1 MSQMVRKNYPELGE
15 VKAPYVHS
23 VKHGNTLYISGLT
36 AFGTRAQQAG
46 IGAQAEEVFTQIRTV
61 ARAEG
66 IDFSS
71 LIKVTIFITSFDEI
85 GELRKV
91 LYRNYGDHLP
101 ASSLVEVS
109 RLFSADLK
117 IEIEAIFGLLASVY
131 CPGRGLRRRADSIN
145 LFDAFG

>member
-1 MSQMVRKNYPELGE
+1 MTNLVRKNYCALGE

-36 AFGTRAQQAG
+36 AFGTAAQHQG
-46 IGAQAEEVFTQIRTV
+46 ICEQAEEIFSQIRKIV
-61 ARAEG
+61 SAEE
-66 IDFSS
+66 IDFSA

-85 GELRKV
+85 HALRKV

-109 RLFSADLK
+109 RLFSPDLS
-117 IEIEAIFGLLASVY
+117 IEIEAIFGL
-131 CPGRGLRRRADSIN
+131 
-145 LFDAFG
+145 